1 MSNYT
6 LDDHAKAVDA
16 LSLLKAKEDNYSGN
30 NPNKFRA
37 NIERAKTH
45 LATIELALKQARVLQ
60 RSPAEER
67 DAELD
72 LAFPEA
78 QSKEVVSWQGKQFVK
93 RFTPTGK
100 SLSRK
105 TVLGWTSHWEQLKS

>member
-1 MSNYT
+1 MSSFT
-6 LDDHAKAVDA
+6 LDDHAKAVEA
-16 LSLLKAKEDNYSGN
+16 LASLSARRDNYSGN

-37 NIERAKTH
+37 DIESAKAR
-45 LATIELALKQARVLQ
+45 LAAIELSLKRVGVLQ

-72 LAFPEA
+72 LAFPNA
-78 QSKEVVSWQGKQFVK
+78 QSKEVVTWRGRQFIK

-100 SLSRK
+100 SLSGK
-105 TVLGWTSHWEQLKS
+105 TPLGWTSHWEELKS